1 VTLESAMRRFLSY
14 LLAGILAVLVTDFIV
29 LPMGFGL
36 AVRARA
42 VAERGATTQYV
53 DRTHKGDRLRVPAA
67 STVPKAPSAMVAC
80 DPPFSPLLASAR
92 GHAPGRCVADIT
104 RSLAG

>member
-1 VTLESAMRRFLSY
+1 MRKFVSY

-36 AVRARA
+36 AVRARS

-67 STVPKAPSAMVAC
+67 STVPKAPSVLVAC
-80 DPPFSPLLASAR
+80 DPPFSSLLAPAR
-92 GHAPGRCVADIT
+92 GHVPGRCVAETVRI
-104 RSLAG
+104 LAA

>member
-1 VTLESAMRRFLSY
+1 MRKFVSY

-42 VAERGATTQYV
+42 VAERGATMQYV

-67 STVPKAPSAMVAC
+67 STAPKAPSVLVAC
-80 DPPFSPLLASAR
+80 DPPFSSLLVPAR
-92 GHAPGRCVADIT
+92 GYVPGRCVAETVRI
-104 RSLAG
+104 LAA

>member
-1 VTLESAMRRFLSY
+1 MRKFVSY
-14 LLAGILAVLVTDFIV
+14 LLAGILAVLLTDFIV

-36 AVRARA
+36 AVRARS

-67 STVPKAPSAMVAC
+67 STVQKAPLAMVGC
-80 DPPFSPLLASAR
+80 DPPFSRLLASAR
-92 GHAPGRCVADIT
+92 LHAPGRCVAEIT